1 MTTTLTRRATRP
13 AAQNTDWMADGLCR
27 QFDPDLFFPDG
38 RGAAVAI
45 QNAQAKEVCMGCP
58 VRAVCLEWAIDT
70 GQSAG
75 VWGGMSE
82 DERAPLRRD
91 LMTKRSGVTR
101 CVQSQAYI
109 EKRLGEDGASER
121 QVSEELGVWPST
133 LRRAL
138 AMFEAEREQNTE
150 VAA

>member
-13 AAQNTDWMADGLCR
+13 AARNTDWMADGLCR
-27 QFDPDLFFPDG
+27 QVDPDLFFPDG
-38 RGAAVAI
+38 RGGAVAV
-45 QNAQAKEVCMGCP
+45 QNEKAKEVCMGCP
-58 VRAVCLEWAIDT
+58 VRAVCLEWALDT

-82 DERAPLRRD
+82 DERRPLRQD
-91 LMTKRSGVTR
+91 LLEKRSGVRR
-101 CVQSQAYI
+101 CLEAQAYI
-109 EKRLGEDGASER
+109 EQRLEQNTSE
-121 QVSEELGVWPST
+121 SEIAEELGVWRSS

-138 AMFEAEREQNTE
+138 ATFAAEREQDTE